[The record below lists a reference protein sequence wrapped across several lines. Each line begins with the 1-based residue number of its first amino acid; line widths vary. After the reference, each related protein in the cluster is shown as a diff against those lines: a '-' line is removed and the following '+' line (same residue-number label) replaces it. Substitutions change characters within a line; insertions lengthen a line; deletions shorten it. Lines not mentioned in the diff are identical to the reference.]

1 MSQNGKGDK
10 RRPKSVNYKTWEKNY
25 ERIFR
30 KKKMTKLRKN
40 RHNKVLFGVCS
51 GLADW
56 LNVDTAL
63 VRLAF
68 VVGAFL
74 TGSLLLWIYLLLAI
88 ILPPE

>member
-1 MSQNGKGDK
+1 MS
-10 RRPKSVNYKTWEKNY
+10 
-25 ERIFR
+25 
-30 KKKMTKLRKN
+30 KLTKN
-40 RHNKVLFGVCS
+40 RYNKVLFGVCS

-56 LNVDTAL
+56 LNTDATL

>member
-10 RRPKSVNYKTWEKNY
+10 RRPKSVNYKTWKKITNVFLERKN
-25 ERIFR
+25 
-30 KKKMTKLRKN
+30 MAKLTKN

-88 ILPPE
+88 ILPSE